1 MMASFDGD
9 DYAAI
14 AVAAHSKDEQA
25 GMYDGLRRMAEEE
38 RPRPGGGWR
47 KKKVAGAGLR
57 QGQAG
62 SRASSGS
69 MRAALR
75 QLRSPVVG
83 KAAGAEEGNS
93 GP

>member
-14 AVAAHSKDEQA
+14 AVAAHGKDEQA

-47 KKKVAGAGLR
+47 KKLPGAGLR
-57 QGQAG
+57 QGKQG
-62 SRASSGS
+62 GRASSGS

-75 QLRSPVVG
+75 KLRSPVVSE
-83 KAAGAEEGNS
+83 AAGAVEGSSN
-93 GP
+93 P